1 MQIPDSSKPEDLAP
15 IPGKFEAAQRRA
27 KVDTFHQGKD
37 LEAAAEHF
45 RMKQRLQSALRFFS
59 GDNLGERRDDA
70 GEKMMLVGKSVHA
83 QAIFLGSVSDVG
95 PVDVRT
101 DIGLADFLERRIE
114 MPMAGADLN
123 YLAEFTSRE
132 PVIDH

>member
-45 RMKQRLQSALRFFS
+45 RMKQRLQFAFGFARISQKRLPQVAALDLREDS
-59 GDNLGERRDDA
+59 RQ
-70 GEKMMLVGKSVHA
+70 KMMLIRKSGDA
-83 QAIFLGSVSDVG
+83 QPVCLRAVDNALPIDTHGDISFSD
-95 PVDVRT
+95 
-101 DIGLADFLERRIE
+101 
-114 MPMAGADLN
+114 
-123 YLAEFTSRE
+123 
-132 PVIDH
+132 